1 MGKSYFSKEE
11 FEKRNKYI
19 LVYGNFGQGHYTD
32 SFCSRKTAENFAAK
46 SGIRDY
52 MIVTRKQFSKKS

>member
-1 MGKSYFSKEE
+1 MKRSYFSKEE
-11 FEKRNKYI
+11 FERKNNYI
-19 LVYGNFGQGHYTD
+19 LVYGSAQEPYTD